1 MISFLKGII
10 AEKKPPILVIEV
22 NGIGYE
28 ITASMNTFYD
38 LGEVGQEAFI
48 YTHLIVREDA
58 HTLFGFR
65 DQQERQLFRT
75 LIKVSGV
82 GPKMAITI
90 LSSIAPNVF
99 VQSIRNN
106 DTATLVRLPGVG
118 KKTAERLVI
127 EMRDRLKDWHRT
139 SVGDIEPQPDTHQD
153 AIDALVSLGYKFTEA
168 QKAIKAVAT
177 QDNNSEELIR
187 LALQKMV

>member
-1 MISFLKGII
+1 M
-10 AEKKPPILVIEV
+10 
-22 NGIGYE
+22 
-28 ITASMNTFYD
+28 
-38 LGEVGQEAFI
+38 
-48 YTHLIVREDA
+48 REDA

-90 LSSIAPNVF
+90 LSSIAADVF
-99 VQSIRNN
+99 VQSIHDN

-127 EMRDRLKDWHRT
+127 EMRDRLKDWQLSETQNEQVQRSSHLR
-139 SVGDIEPQPDTHQD
+139 EQD
-153 AIDALVSLGYKFTEA
+153 AISALLALGYKPQEA
-168 QKAIKAVAT
+168 SKAVQKIADET
-177 QDNNSEELIR
+177 SSSEDLIR
-187 LALQKMV
+187 LALKSLVKS

>member
-10 AEKKPPILVIEV
+10 AEKKPPLLVVDV
-22 NGIGYE
+22 NGMGYE
-28 ITASMNTFYD
+28 VTASMNTFYD
-38 LGEVGQEAFI
+38 LGELGEKIFI

-58 HTLFGFR
+58 QILYGFR
-65 DQQERQLFRT
+65 DQQERKLFRT

-90 LSSIAPNVF
+90 LSSIAPSAF
-99 VQSIRNN
+99 VESINSN

-127 EMRDRLKDWHRT
+127 EMRDRLQDWENSIGSPVILPNDHL
-139 SVGDIEPQPDTHQD
+139 QD
-153 AIDALVSLGYKFTEA
+153 AIDALIALGYKPNEA
-168 QKAIKAVAT
+168 QKTVKKVAG
-177 QDNNSEELIR
+177 NEVNSESIIR
-187 LALQKMV
+187 LALQKML

>member
-1 MISFLKGII
+1 MISFLIGII

-127 EMRDRLKDWHRT
+127 EMRDRLKDWHTT
-139 SVGDIEPQPDTHQD
+139 SAGDIEPQPDTHQD